1 MKSNALKKS
10 SLHIKSGDTVYIIS
24 GKEKGKTGKVLR
36 IVKGKNKA
44 IVEKLNIAK
53 KHSKPTQKSPTGG
66 INEIEMGIDV
76 SNMLMYCTKC
86 AKPARAGNR
95 ILENGEKIRYCKRCE
110 EEFKA

>member
-1 MKSNALKKS
+1 LNGNALKRN

-36 IVKGKNKA
+36 VVKGKNKA

-53 KHSKPTQKSPTGG
+53 KHSKPTQKSPAGG

-76 SNMLMYCTKC
+76 SNMLLYCAKC
-86 AKPARAGNR
+86 AKPSRAGYKL
-95 ILENGEKIRYCKRCE
+95 LENGEKIRYCKRCQ